1 MTTDIDYAAEIARIN
16 ALAEEALAKYGEES
30 QDRRFADHTLAM
42 LGLLDEWITRA
53 REINELRTRN
63 GRRSQQQPRDYTE
76 QVAAFE
82 QRLTALRGLLLN

>member
-1 MTTDIDYAAEIARIN
+1 VRRGCRGDAAVTDGRAEAAP
-16 ALAEEALAKYGEES
+16 
-30 QDRRFADHTLAM
+30 QDRRFADHTSLM
-42 LGLLDEWITRA
+42 LELLDEWITRA

-82 QRLTALRGLLLN
+82 QRLVELRNLLVQ

>member
-1 MTTDIDYAAEIARIN
+1 
-16 ALAEEALAKYGEES
+16 
-30 QDRRFADHTLAM
+30 M